1 MDYEAKFLS
10 DAEFEALPYQDT
22 ENSSGL
28 YDPVSKKAYVRKT
41 GFPLVDAFTLAHE
54 LRHMDEHGKGIYSDH
69 FKNGVYYK
77 SNDWIMPVALGAA
90 SLFMPALLPSIF
102 PAMGAGGAALGGLG
116 GAGTFGTSML
126 GATGADAAGNSLGT
140 GLMSGV
146 GAGLGSSLASGA
158 GMAGAG
164 AAAGGGLSK
173 AITSG
178 AGQMAQDAGK
188 QAISGMMAP
197 KPQPNVMPSQQSQGP
212 NPLGV
217 GSDFTQNTIQTGGPS
232 QNMGGAFGGGSLNPQ
247 DAIERAKGS
256 MFGRSP
262 LDFFGGQSDK
272 FGLPNSGR
280 MG

>member
-10 DAEFEALPYQDT
+10 DAEFDSLPYKDT

-28 YDPVSKKAYVRKT
+28 YDPVTKRAYVRKT
-41 GFPLVDAFTLAHE
+41 GLPIVDAFTLAHE
-54 LRHMDEHGKGIYSDH
+54 LQHMDEHGKGIYSDH

-77 SNDWIMPVALGAA
+77 NNDWIMPVALGAA

-126 GATGADAAGNSLGT
+126 GATGAGASSAGA

-158 GMAGAG
+158 GMAGG

-197 KPQPNVMPSQQSQGP
+197 KPQPNIMPSQQSQGP
-212 NPLGV
+212 NPLGG

-232 QNMGGAFGGGSLNPQ
+232 GNMGGGYGGASLNPQ
-247 DAIERAKGS
+247 DAKERMKGS

-262 LDFFGGQSDK
+262 LDQIFSGQSDK

-280 MG
+280 MA